1 MPGFVPAVKAK
12 TRILLAALLWSGIG
26 AMLLIRG
33 VLAFAGTGR
42 DWWLAV
48 AVLLGTIKSR
58 LVLDRVV
65 LKNMSRLRA
74 LNGQRCIGG
83 VYSVKTWLL
92 VAVMIALG
100 SVLRAS
106 PLPVWLIG
114 WVYVLVGWALFWSSR
129 QGWRAWREFDRGPDA
144 GRGKANGS

>member
-1 MPGFVPAVKAK
+1 
-12 TRILLAALLWSGIG
+12 
-26 AMLLIRG
+26 
-33 VLAFAGTGR
+33 
-42 DWWLAV
+42 
-48 AVLLGTIKSR
+48 
-58 LVLDRVV
+58 
-65 LKNMSRLRA
+65 MSRLRE